1 MTLSINKYHCNQL
14 LFVANIAVVTIL
26 FYIILSAQIN
36 LISGTILFFLIA
48 LCQHYFLNLVHIGS
62 HHLLS
67 RNPLVNSFIGNICA
81 IMGGVTFADF
91 KTTHFLHHRNVSDDK
106 HDPDHWITT
115 SGSVFTIPFKIFYH
129 DYYFW
134 SQGLWKK
141 QHNWRGYIINR
152 VAQIIL
158 VTGFQFTGNIQIW
171 QNFWLLPLLVVGF
184 LNGLFLFYFPHYSTK
199 IERRWR
205 KQNTPNPLKKL
216 SLLAIDISR
225 IYHEKHHD
233 RIAENSNYF
242 PVLSFIKDKFQGVW
256 SSYCLAPMSKYTDIK
271 IKRTVA

>member
-1 MTLSINKYHCNQL
+1 MTIPINKYQLNQFI
-14 LFVANIAVVTIL
+14 FVVNFVVVFSL
-26 FYIILSAQIN
+26 FYTVLTTPITLTSGIII
-36 LISGTILFFLIA
+36 FFCIA

-67 RNPLVNSFIGNICA
+67 KNRLINSLIGNISA

-91 KTTHFLHHRNVSDDK
+91 QTTHFLHHRNVSDEK
-106 HDPDHWITT
+106 KDPDHWITT

-141 QHNWRGYIINR
+141 QNNWRGYIIDR
-152 VAQIIL
+152 SAQILL
-158 VTGFQFTGNIQIW
+158 VLSFQLSGNIQIW
-171 QNFWLLPLLVVGF
+171 QNFWLLPLLLVGF
-184 LNGLFLFYFPHYSTK
+184 LNGLFLFYFPHHSTK
-199 IERRWR
+199 TERKWR
-205 KQNTPNPLKKL
+205 KQDTNNPLKQI

-233 RIAENSNYF
+233 RIAENRNYF
-242 PVLSFIKDKFQGVW
+242 PVASFIKDKSQGLW
-256 SSYCLAPMSKYTDIK
+256 SSLTLAPISKYTDIK
-271 IKRTVA
+271 QTLS